1 MSIALRKRL
10 RETIDLDH
18 GILELKVDDLLGV
31 GHVHFLVTRDI
42 GLPVS

>member
-10 RETIDLDH
+10 RETVDLDY
-18 GILELKVDDLLGV
+18 GLLELKAYDLLGV
-31 GHVHFLVTRDI
+31 GHIRFPRTRDI